1 MGVDRAANT
10 MHLAPSFTSR
20 SLLGLVLGFEPEL
33 VSAEA
38 RMVMLTSGHTSLGTT
53 GWCESLH
60 VHQFRAIL
68 KMVGGEVEQ
77 GQI

>member
-1 MGVDRAANT
+1 MA
-10 MHLAPSFTSR
+10 MLA
-20 SLLGLVLGFEPEL
+20 
-33 VSAEA
+33 
-38 RMVMLTSGHTSLGTT
+38 SGHTSLGTT

-68 KMVGGEVEQ
+68 KMVDGEVEQ